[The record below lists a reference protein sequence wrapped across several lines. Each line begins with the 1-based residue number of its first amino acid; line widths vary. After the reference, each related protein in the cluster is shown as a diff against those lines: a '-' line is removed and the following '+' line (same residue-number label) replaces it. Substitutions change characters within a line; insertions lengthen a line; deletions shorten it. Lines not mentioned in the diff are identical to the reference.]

1 MRRIIIA
8 VVILAVVVAASW
20 FMYQATA
27 NEKEP
32 PPPDYEVYAV
42 EAGDIASTVSTT
54 GSIEPAFSA
63 NLAFRGAGVIDAVYP
78 QVGDSV
84 RSGDVLA
91 RLGTDELQ
99 LALEQAQINK
109 RLAEIR
115 VAQAQLEPEAID
127 IAASESAIESA
138 HANIVAARASYQDLL
153 NGPTASQRLAA
164 EASEKRAKVLLDA
177 AQRAYNEIAHMPQAA
192 MFPQAIQLE
201 QSTIDYEVAKA
212 NVQNTLTTA
221 TAGQKAAA
229 LAQIAGAE
237 SAIVQAEAALARLQ
251 RGASQEDLDV
261 LQAQVDQADIAV
273 RQAQLALANTELVA
287 SIDGVVSSINIRANE
302 MPTPGL
308 PAISLTDTSDFHVEL
323 NVDEIDIAQLALGQ
337 PVLITVDAL
346 EDVELTGNVSQID
359 PVAGSGGLTPGNAI
373 VTYRVTIVID
383 PTDVQLRPSLTAA
396 VSITTDEAR
405 GVVVLPNRVIRLDRQ
420 TGQPYVEVIEDGIP
434 QRRDIFIGL
443 RNEQFS
449 EIVSGIEI
457 GDELAVRRTNTG
469 DVIRQQ
475 MFGGG

>member
-373 VTYRVTIVID
+373 VTYRVTIAID

>member
-359 PVAGSGGLTPGNAI
+359 PGAGSGGLTPGNAI
-373 VTYRVTIVID
+373 VTYRVTIAID